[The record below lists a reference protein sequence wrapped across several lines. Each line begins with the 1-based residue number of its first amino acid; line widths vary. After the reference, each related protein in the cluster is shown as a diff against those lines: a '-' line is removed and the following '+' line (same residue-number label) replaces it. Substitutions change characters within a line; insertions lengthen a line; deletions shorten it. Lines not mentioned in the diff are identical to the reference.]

1 MKWHEI
7 ATRLQGGKAKYALWV
22 AVVAVAAFLAY
33 YWDVTDGRPNQNLE
47 SRESVEEAATFIP
60 DGFVLVPIEVA
71 NYESLDSILGKFGV
85 VDLYSVTDDPKKRPV
100 KVAER
105 IKILRAPLNPSH
117 FAVLAPEADSVRIV
131 SQSGPF
137 TVVVQHPSKS
147 GTNFV
152 NPSSDETKSRRRN
165 HSRIEVEVS
174 RAEEI

>member
-1 MKWHEI
+1 MKWEELL
-7 ATRLQGGKAKYALWV
+7 TRFQGGRSKYGLWI

-33 YWDVTDGRPNQNLE
+33 YWDMTDRHSGASGEPK
-47 SRESVEEAATFIP
+47 ESVQEAATFIP

-85 VDLYSVTDDPKKRPV
+85 VDLYKADEDPKKRPF

-117 FAVLAPEADSVRIV
+117 FAVLATEADSGKIV
-131 SQSGPF
+131 SQAGPF
-137 TVVVQHPSKS
+137 IVVVQHPSKS

-152 NPSSDETKSRRRN
+152 NTHSDDSKSHQRN
-165 HSRIEVEVS
+165 RSRIEVEVS
-174 RAEEI
+174 RAEEN